1 MTKCVDCERGI
12 PDSVEP
18 EWCELCEGDL
28 CYKCWLDGG
37 GLCEKCHEH
46 ADLADQDDLEEQEDD

>member
-18 EWCELCEGDL
+18 EWCVDCERDL
-28 CYKCWLDGG
+28 CYKCWIQGG
-37 GLCEKCHEH
+37 MLCKKCRDNE
-46 ADLADQDDLEEQEDD
+46 AQADQDDLEEQEDD